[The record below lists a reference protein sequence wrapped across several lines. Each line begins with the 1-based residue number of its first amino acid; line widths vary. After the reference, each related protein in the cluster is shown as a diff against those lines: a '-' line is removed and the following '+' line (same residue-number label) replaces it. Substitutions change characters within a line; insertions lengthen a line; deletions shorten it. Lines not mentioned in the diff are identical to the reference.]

1 MSLTFFASLCV
12 AFAVICATIVIMEF
26 FSFTSAKY
34 REKFLEETAAE
45 MEDVLLTLP
54 PGKIFDLSLALSAIA
69 AFLATAAVGFY
80 ADELSI
86 PRLVIVALI
95 AAVAAFPIPRAVL
108 KHIRRERMNKFN
120 LQLEDALLSISGSL
134 KAGFSINQALESI
147 ASQNRSPI
155 SFEFRL
161 LMHELR
167 LGVPLDTAL
176 EKMNKRLDS
185 PDFELVAI
193 AIITARQTGGEL
205 TAILER
211 LAGVIRERVRI
222 TGRIKALTAQGRMQ
236 AVIIGLMPFAL
247 FAAMLYVAPDM
258 MNTFFS
264 SVVGILFLIGVI
276 ILDVTGFVIIR
287 KITTIDI

>member
-12 AFAVICATIVIMEF
+12 ASAVICATIVIMEF

-34 REKFLEETAAE
+34 KEKFLEETAAE

-95 AAVAAFPIPRAVL
+95 AAVAAFPVPRVIL

-134 KAGFSINQALESI
+134 KAGFSINQALDGI

-258 MNTFFS
+258 MNSFFS
-264 SVVGILFLIGVI
+264 SVIGILFLIGVI
-276 ILDVTGFVIIR
+276 ILDVTGFIIIR

>member
-12 AFAVICATIVIMEF
+12 ALAVICATIVIMEF

-34 REKFLEETAAE
+34 KEKFLEETAAE

-95 AAVAAFPIPRAVL
+95 AAVAAFPVPRVIL

-134 KAGFSINQALESI
+134 KAGFSINQALDGI

-205 TAILER
+205 TSILER

-258 MNTFFS
+258 MNSFFS
-264 SVVGILFLIGVI
+264 SVIGILFLIGVI
-276 ILDVTGFVIIR
+276 ILDVTGFIIIR

>member
-12 AFAVICATIVIMEF
+12 ALAVICATIVIMEF

-34 REKFLEETAAE
+34 KEKFLEETAAE

-95 AAVAAFPIPRAVL
+95 AAVAAFPVPRVIL

-134 KAGFSINQALESI
+134 KAGFSINQALDGI

-258 MNTFFS
+258 MNSFFS
-264 SVVGILFLIGVI
+264 SVIGILFLIGVI
-276 ILDVTGFVIIR
+276 ILDVTGFIIIR

>member
-12 AFAVICATIVIMEF
+12 ALAVICATIVIMEF

-34 REKFLEETAAE
+34 KEKFLEETAAE

-54 PGKIFDLSLALSAIA
+54 PGTIFDLSLALSAIA

-95 AAVAAFPIPRAVL
+95 AAVAAFPVPRVIL

-134 KAGFSINQALESI
+134 KAGFSINQALDGI

-258 MNTFFS
+258 MNSFFS
-264 SVVGILFLIGVI
+264 SVIGILFLIGVI
-276 ILDVTGFVIIR
+276 ILDVTGFIIIR